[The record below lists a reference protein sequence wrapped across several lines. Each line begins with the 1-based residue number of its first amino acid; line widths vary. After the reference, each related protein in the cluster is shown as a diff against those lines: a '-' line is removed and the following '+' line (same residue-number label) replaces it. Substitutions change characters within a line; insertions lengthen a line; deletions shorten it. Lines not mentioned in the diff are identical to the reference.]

1 MTVRRLPRWA
11 AVLALFSLLA
21 LACSGGSSRGGDD
34 AAAPAD
40 GAVAGPGERPVQ
52 FVGAG
57 KVRLF
62 GTFTMPET
70 TSRAVPGVL
79 LVPTS
84 GAGDLLGP
92 TGAND
97 PLGQDLAASFAQAGL
112 ATYRYDQRG
121 TGESKL
127 EPGVNLTVDDLVADA
142 KAALDLLSQRRET
155 TGQDLSVVGYDQGGL
170 VAMRLAATDDRVK
183 RVVLISTPGRS
194 LTETRAAQLDARHG
208 PESGPALRELVAGL
222 LQTRGLPPLD
232 SMRTELRAL
241 FPSQH
246 AAFMADLY
254 GIDPAADAARVRV
267 PALIV
272 VPADPAPYDPQR
284 LAAAMRG
291 AQVLTSTGT
300 SPTLV
305 ISGETGPDLSDPTS
319 PLHDHGS
326 GPPVAKT
333 TRDTAALERM
343 AQFLAPKP

>member
-1 MTVRRLPRWA
+1 MTTVRRFPRWA
-11 AVLALFSLLA
+11 ALLALFSVLA
-21 LACSGGSSRGGDD
+21 LACSSGGSSGNDDD
-34 AAAPAD
+34 AAAE
-40 GAVAGPGERPVQ
+40 GGVAAPGERPVQ

-70 TSRAVPGVL
+70 KARTVPGVL
-79 LVPTS
+79 LIPTS

-97 PLGQDLAASFAQAGL
+97 PLGQDLSVTFAQAGM

-127 EPGVNLTVDDLVADA
+127 EPGVALTLDDLVADA

-155 TGQDLSVVGYDQGGL
+155 TGQELSVVGYDQGGL
-170 VAMRLAATDDRVK
+170 VAMRLAAADDRVK
-183 RVVLISTPGRS
+183 RVVLISTPGQS
-194 LTETRAAQLDARHG
+194 LTETRAAQLEARHG
-208 PESGPALRELVAGL
+208 PESGPALRAVVSGL
-222 LQTRGLPPLD
+222 LQTRTVPPLE

-246 AAFMADLY
+246 AAFLAELY
-254 GIDPAADAARVRV
+254 GIDPAADAAKVKV
-267 PALIV
+267 PTLIV
-272 VPADPAPYDPQR
+272 VPANAEPYNPQR
-284 LAAAMRG
+284 LATAIRG
-291 AQVLTSTGT
+291 AQIVTSSGT

-319 PLHDHGS
+319 PIHDHGA

-333 TRDTAALERM
+333 TRDNAALDRM
-343 AQFLAPKP
+343 SQFLTSRA